1 MKRSLVLVL
10 PLLLAACAGGRG
22 SWNGSVQCA
31 PYAREHSA
39 VNLRGAAASWWG
51 EAQGQYGRTSSPR
64 AGDVLVFRSTGRLPS
79 GHVSVVK
86 QVRNSRLVLV
96 DHANWEP
103 GEVTRH
109 APVVDVSPNNN
120 WTRVRVWWSPIHAM
134 GKTVYPVYGFIEP
147 TGTGGS

>member
-51 EAQGQYGRTSSPR
+51 EAQGQYNRTSSPCGGC
-64 AGDVLVFRSTGRLPS
+64 AGVSIYRQAAIGPCFCGQTGAKFPPCA
-79 GHVSVVK
+79 GG
-86 QVRNSRLVLV
+86 SRKLG
-96 DHANWEP
+96 A
-103 GEVTRH
+103 GEVTHR

>member
-1 MKRSLVLVL
+1 MC
-10 PLLLAACAGGRG
+10 PLCAGTFCRKPARCG
-22 SWNGSVQCA
+22 SKLVGGSTG
-31 PYAREHSA
+31 PIITARPP
-39 VNLRGAAASWWG
+39 
-51 EAQGQYGRTSSPR
+51 PR

-103 GEVTRH
+103 GEVTHR